1 MGNIEIAWEDVF
13 SVIDQI
19 KGHLIVVGAALVI
32 MIAALILARKLKKPK
47 RGFVRKQSV
56 LAFLLVLVV
65 VLNMLSL
72 GELKNTISAVMM
84 ENGELQQATIDY
96 SRKVV
101 EEISSEGIVLT
112 RNEDGVLP
120 LEKGNLN
127 VFGWASTNPIYGG
140 TGSGTVDASTAVSL
154 LDGLENAG
162 FQLNTELAE
171 LYTSYREDRPV
182 VGIFEQEW
190 TLPEVPVEQYSD
202 ELLSNAEEFSDT
214 AVIVLARS
222 GGEGADLPHD
232 MGAVLDGS
240 WQEPGTKYVQA
251 EYKNNSEEYD
261 DFTEGQT
268 YLELSQTEK
277 NMIDM
282 VCQRFD
288 DVVVVYNGAN
298 TLEMGWTEEYEQIKG
313 VVICPGTG
321 ATGFN
326 ALGKVLTGEVN
337 PSGKT
342 ADTWVRDLTATPYF
356 NNIGHFAYNN
366 VEDITEAAKAVWEK
380 ADGIVSFVD
389 YTEGIY
395 IGYRFYETAAEE
407 GLINYE
413 ETVMYPF
420 GYGLSYTTFSQEMGQ
435 VTETDGVIH
444 VDVTVTNTGDTAG
457 KEVVELYYNPPYTDG
472 GIEKANTN
480 LAAFDK
486 TQLLEPGQSETIT
499 LSFDVEDMA
508 SYDTYGARAYVLE
521 QGDYQIS
528 LRTDSHTVVSEQT
541 YTVAETIIYDE
552 NNTHNDDLE
561 AATNQLEF
569 AEGDIEY
576 LSRAGGF
583 ANYESA
589 TAAPDNFELQG
600 ELFANGSY
608 NPEDYNNP
616 EDEMPVTGANNG
628 LELYDLRGADYDDPQ
643 WDKLLDQVTVDE
655 MVDLIGYGG
664 YQSIA
669 VDSVNKLASADA
681 DGPAGVN
688 ARVTESYGTGYCSEI
703 MIAQTWNTDLAR
715 AAGDG
720 IAKELLDFRMNGWYG
735 PSMNLH
741 RSAFGGRDFEY
752 YSEDSTL
759 SAEMAKAEVQAA
771 ADLGVYAYMKHLA
784 FNEQEINRNG
794 MLCTWLNEQSARE
807 LYLKPFE
814 VCVKEVDGPIAMM
827 SSFNYIGTKWA
838 AESTELLQ
846 QILRNEWGFR
856 GMVISDYFGNY
867 GYMDA
872 DRAVRGGTDMMLA
885 TAGNDAIMT
894 DLSATSVQAMRQAT
908 KNIFYTVVNSHAY
921 ESYEPGT
928 IPTWIMAIYIA
939 DGVLALIFIGLE
951 ILLIRNYMKRR
962 KDVVMEVVEVK
973 KEGKTS

>member
-380 ADGIVSFVD
+380 S
-389 YTEGIY
+389 
-395 IGYRFYETAAEE
+395 
-407 GLINYE
+407 
-413 ETVMYPF
+413 
-420 GYGLSYTTFSQEMGQ
+420 
-435 VTETDGVIH
+435 
-444 VDVTVTNTGDTAG
+444 
-457 KEVVELYYNPPYTDG
+457 
-472 GIEKANTN
+472 
-480 LAAFDK
+480 
-486 TQLLEPGQSETIT
+486 
-499 LSFDVEDMA
+499 
-508 SYDTYGARAYVLE
+508 
-521 QGDYQIS
+521 
-528 LRTDSHTVVSEQT
+528 
-541 YTVAETIIYDE
+541 
-552 NNTHNDDLE
+552 
-561 AATNQLEF
+561 
-569 AEGDIEY
+569 
-576 LSRAGGF
+576 
-583 ANYESA
+583 
-589 TAAPDNFELQG
+589 
-600 ELFANGSY
+600 
-608 NPEDYNNP
+608 
-616 EDEMPVTGANNG
+616 
-628 LELYDLRGADYDDPQ
+628 
-643 WDKLLDQVTVDE
+643 
-655 MVDLIGYGG
+655 
-664 YQSIA
+664 
-669 VDSVNKLASADA
+669 
-681 DGPAGVN
+681 
-688 ARVTESYGTGYCSEI
+688 
-703 MIAQTWNTDLAR
+703 
-715 AAGDG
+715 
-720 IAKELLDFRMNGWYG
+720 
-735 PSMNLH
+735 
-741 RSAFGGRDFEY
+741 
-752 YSEDSTL
+752 
-759 SAEMAKAEVQAA
+759 
-771 ADLGVYAYMKHLA
+771 
-784 FNEQEINRNG
+784 
-794 MLCTWLNEQSARE
+794 
-807 LYLKPFE
+807 
-814 VCVKEVDGPIAMM
+814 
-827 SSFNYIGTKWA
+827 
-838 AESTELLQ
+838 
-846 QILRNEWGFR
+846 
-856 GMVISDYFGNY
+856 
-867 GYMDA
+867 
-872 DRAVRGGTDMMLA
+872 
-885 TAGNDAIMT
+885 
-894 DLSATSVQAMRQAT
+894 
-908 KNIFYTVVNSHAY
+908 
-921 ESYEPGT
+921 
-928 IPTWIMAIYIA
+928 
-939 DGVLALIFIGLE
+939 
-951 ILLIRNYMKRR
+951 
-962 KDVVMEVVEVK
+962 
-973 KEGKTS
+973 